1 MSPATGTSPGPAA
14 VGRVPRRRERT
25 RAALVAA
32 GLTEF
37 LGRGPGA
44 VSVETLLARA
54 DVSRATFY
62 QFFASKYR
70 LLEYIL
76 NPVYEDIEGR
86 LAALAA
92 VADGDVPAALIDA
105 WIAAHA
111 AHGDALK
118 LLARLEHTGVAA
130 LDARRAALEAEHVAV
145 LGRAERADVLRN
157 GSARYSARLLLAV
170 VAPLLE
176 TYAGHPGADALLRD
190 ALRSLLERAR

>member
-1 MSPATGTSPGPAA
+1 MSSVAGTSAGHAA
-14 VGRVPRRRERT
+14 GSRVTRRRDRT

-32 GLTEF
+32 GLAEF
-37 LGRGPGA
+37 LTRGPGA
-44 VSVETLLARA
+44 VSVEALLAGA

-62 QFFASKYR
+62 QFFSSKYR
-70 LLEYIL
+70 LLQDIL

-86 LAALAA
+86 VAALAR
-92 VADGDVPAALIDA
+92 VADADVPAALIDA
-105 WIAAHA
+105 WVAAHA

-130 LDARRAALEAEHVAV
+130 IDARRAALESEHVAV
-145 LGRAERADVLRN
+145 LGRAERADALRN
-157 GSARYSARLLLAV
+157 GSARYSARLLVAV

-190 ALRSLLERAR
+190 ALRSLLERAH

>member
-1 MSPATGTSPGPAA
+1 MSPAAGTSPGHAGA
-14 VGRVPRRRERT
+14 GRVTRRRERT

-32 GLTEF
+32 GLAEF
-37 LGRGPGA
+37 LARGPGA
-44 VSVETLLARA
+44 VSVEVLLARA

-62 QFFASKYR
+62 QFFYSKYS

-86 LAALAA
+86 VAALDRVVDA
-92 VADGDVPAALIDA
+92 GVPAALIDV
-105 WIAAHA
+105 WVAAHA
-111 AHGDALK
+111 AHGDALR
-118 LLARLEHTGVAA
+118 LLARLGHTGVAA

-145 LGRAERADVLRN
+145 LGRAEAADVLRN

-170 VAPLLE
+170 VAPLLD

-190 ALRSLLERAR
+190 ALRALLERAH